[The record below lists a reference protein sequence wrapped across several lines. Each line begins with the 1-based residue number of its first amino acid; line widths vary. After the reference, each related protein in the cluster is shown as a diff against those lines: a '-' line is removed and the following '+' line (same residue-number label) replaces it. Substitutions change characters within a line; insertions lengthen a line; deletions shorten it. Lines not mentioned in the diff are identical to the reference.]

1 MNLDIQE
8 EIDSENIEVEINNS
22 NAKLMPSVTMKSAH
36 KKQSNSSINDDDPE
50 ADFEMG
56 EAPGMFDEKEKAYE
70 SGMSARK
77 IDLTGA

>member
-1 MNLDIQE
+1 
-8 EIDSENIEVEINNS
+8 
-22 NAKLMPSVTMKSAH
+22 MKAQAH
-36 KKQSNSSINDDDPE
+36 KKQSNSSINDDEPE

>member
-1 MNLDIQE
+1 
-8 EIDSENIEVEINNS
+8 
-22 NAKLMPSVTMKSAH
+22 
-36 KKQSNSSINDDDPE
+36 
-50 ADFEMG
+50 MG

>member
-1 MNLDIQE
+1 M
-8 EIDSENIEVEINNS
+8 
-22 NAKLMPSVTMKSAH
+22 
-36 KKQSNSSINDDDPE
+36 SNSSVDDDE
-50 ADFEMG
+50 IDANFEMG